1 MDFSQ
6 SAPGIVGL
14 PDPAA
19 DDESRKRQMMA
30 QLLMNSGGQSV
41 GGGPLDTLNKVA
53 SGALAGWQMGMNTQQ
68 PQFPAPGAPAS
79 FPPLGGK

>member
-30 QLLMNSGGQSV
+30 RLLMHSGGQSG
-41 GGGPLDTLNKVA
+41 GGGPMDALNKVT
-53 SGALAGWQMGMNTQQ
+53 SGALAGWQMGMNAQQ
-68 PQFPAPGAPAS
+68 PQFPAPAPV
-79 FPPLGGK
+79 PPLGG